1 MAHRLLFSVQQE
13 LRRSN
18 MMRFLRLKQIIGT
31 PKDRGR
37 VPVSASTW
45 WAGVRSGRFP
55 QPIKLGP
62 RTTVWRE
69 SDIEAMGARD
79 TNKEEG

>member
-1 MAHRLLFSVQQE
+1 
-13 LRRSN
+13 

-31 PKDRGR
+31 PQDRGR
-37 VPVSASTW
+37 VPVSASAW
-45 WAGVRSGRFP
+45 WAGVRTGRFP

-69 SDIEAMGARD
+69 SDI
-79 TNKEEG
+79 

>member
-1 MAHRLLFSVQQE
+1 
-13 LRRSN
+13 

-31 PKDRGR
+31 PQDRGR

-45 WAGVRSGRFP
+45 WSGVRSGRFP

-69 SDIEAMGARD
+69 SDIEAMGVRD
-79 TNKEEG
+79 TIKEEG

>member
-1 MAHRLLFSVQQE
+1 
-13 LRRSN
+13 

-45 WAGVRSGRFP
+45 WAGFRSGRFP

>member
-1 MAHRLLFSVQQE
+1 
-13 LRRSN
+13 
-18 MMRFLRLKQIIGT
+18 MMRLLRLKQIIGT
-31 PKDRGR
+31 PQDRGR

-45 WAGVRSGRFP
+45 RAGVRAGRFP

-69 SDIEAMGARD
+69 SDIEAMGVRD
-79 TNKEEG
+79 TIEEEG

>member
-1 MAHRLLFSVQQE
+1 
-13 LRRSN
+13 

-31 PKDRGR
+31 PQDRGR
-37 VPVSASTW
+37 VPVSASAW
-45 WAGVRSGRFP
+45 WAGVRTGRFP

-69 SDIEAMGARD
+69 SDIEAMGVRD